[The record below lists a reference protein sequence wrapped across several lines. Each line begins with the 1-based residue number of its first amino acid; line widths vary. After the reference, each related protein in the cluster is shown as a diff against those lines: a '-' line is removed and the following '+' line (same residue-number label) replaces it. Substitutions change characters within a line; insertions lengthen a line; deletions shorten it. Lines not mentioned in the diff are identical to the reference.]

1 MALIALAAP
10 TTDDARMQEIGEQS
24 EGFVYLVAVTGVT
37 GGEMTMDDRLRAL
50 VDRARRHIPVPVVV
64 GFGVRTPQQAR
75 EIGDIADGVVIAS
88 EIIRRI
94 GDAPD
99 PAAADAM
106 VEQFGAGISAALR
119 A

>member
-1 MALIALAAP
+1 MRFINVEIWKLLPRITLAQSHSTNFGSCKNGACYKIIVHGGWLAAKDLVGKSMSF
-10 TTDDARMQEIGEQS
+10 TDCNGRKIN
-24 EGFVYLVAVTGVT
+24 
-37 GGEMTMDDRLRAL
+37 
-50 VDRARRHIPVPVVV
+50 P
-64 GFGVRTPQQAR
+64 
-75 EIGDIADGVVIAS
+75 IGDIADGVVIAS